1 MDEFAADHD
10 AVGKPRDVL
19 GGPDLLEEG
28 IDLRE
33 VIRHAGTIADRAIID
48 GASNEEDDACS
59 TP

>member
-1 MDEFAADHD
+1 MDELAVDHD
-10 AVGKPRDVL
+10 AVGEPGDVL
-19 GGPDLLEEG
+19 GGRDLLEEG

-33 VIRHAGTIADRAIID
+33 DIRHAGTIADHAIID